1 MKLDAIKVTK
11 ILHILCVV
19 DQIFILHRSDHKN
32 NKTLMKISKC
42 NGIIWSIKILLFCL
56 FHLLLLI
63 CESDQPSEW
72 DAKLLH
78 TKFAVMFHRKVVGCC
93 FVAVFSNDVCDNIL
107 SNTRLFTIISKYIV
121 HYMIQLTALYSPEG
135 LWSIYCLEKVMT
147 VKHFHI
153 AI

>member
-1 MKLDAIKVTK
+1 MKLDAIKVIK
-11 ILHILCVV
+11 NLHILCVV

-32 NKTLMKISKC
+32 NKTLTKISKC
-42 NGIIWSIKILLFCL
+42 NEIIWSIKILLFCL

-63 CESDQPSEW
+63 SEGDQSSEW

-107 SNTRLFTIISKYIV
+107 SNTRLLTDHLKIYRPLYDPTYGPLFSRRIV
-121 HYMIQLTALYSPEG
+121 EHLLSGESYDS
-135 LWSIYCLEKVMT
+135 
-147 VKHFHI
+147 
-153 AI
+153 